1 MCLCRLSATLALV
14 FIACN
19 KAPAERHTALNC
31 QGSSVARWL
40 PDSTVAIC
48 LPPRFV
54 ARSPRRFSRAR
65 GDTVPEHWI
74 AVSLVQD
81 SAVPE
86 GERWPLTL
94 SSGNQ
99 CVADCTTAER
109 VITSHDTVAGV
120 PAYIERGLVSGGIS
134 GVRDIPAL
142 VASLDGRPAW
152 TAVVQARTPDP
163 LLRDSLFSALRTLR
177 IYPRAARD
185 R

>member
-1 MCLCRLSATLALV
+1 MRLRSLSASLAV
-14 FIACN
+14 AFIACN
-19 KAPAERHTALNC
+19 KAPAERHPVLNC

-65 GDTVPEHWI
+65 GDTVPYHWI
-74 AVSLVQD
+74 SVSLVQD

-99 CVADCTTAER
+99 CIADCTTAKR
-109 VITSHDTVAGV
+109 VIASHDTVAGV

-134 GVRDIPAL
+134 GERDIPAL

-163 LLRDSLFSALRTLR
+163 LLRDSLFTALRTMR
-177 IYPRAARD
+177 IYPRTARN